1 MPIPQ
6 ESSLSALIE
15 AAFREGAAKLLLRAR
30 QTGSPLIVWKDGRVQ
45 AISAEEAAAEIDIDS
60 ATTSPP
66 GGNGSTPPETP

>member
-1 MPIPQ
+1 MIEPQ
-6 ESSLSALIE
+6 ESTLADLAD
-15 AAFREGAAKLLLRAR
+15 AAFRQAAAGLLLRAR